1 MPVITKF
8 YGVVIKMYFKQSEH
22 NPPHIHVIYG
32 DYIGVIEI
40 RTGHMIEGDLPIR
53 AHRMVQDWMSHHR
66 SKLLEMWK
74 TQKFEELPPL
84 E

>member
-1 MPVITKF
+1 
-8 YGVVIKMYFKQSEH
+8 
-22 NPPHIHVIYG
+22 
-32 DYIGVIEI
+32 
-40 RTGHMIEGDLPIR
+40 MIEGDLPIR

-66 SKLLEMWK
+66 SKLLEMWE